1 MPPRAA
7 HAKAAKKTPL
17 LSEAEQAKQ
26 KLVGLLSSEKEADKK
41 SVNELVY
48 LQAWKTKKVD
58 EHSTVKQLMGVGPA
72 VKTTLNEAGSF
83 EKTDTWKK
91 VSDPIR
97 SYLEDAGIIGQ
108 KAAYKAGDVEYMF
121 FAPGKIDT
129 LLPDQQFSKKTKGN
143 YYKVSAK
150 AIDGIKK
157 GDLATHGVDWFD
169 SLLHAFMFAVQV
181 KDMENSSQ
189 VSENNNI

>member
-1 MPPRAA
+1 
-7 HAKAAKKTPL
+7 
-17 LSEAEQAKQ
+17 
-26 KLVGLLSSEKEADKK
+26 
-41 SVNELVY
+41 
-48 LQAWKTKKVD
+48 
-58 EHSTVKQLMGVGPA
+58 MGVGPA
-72 VKTTLNEAGSF
+72 LKAILNEAGPFQKS
-83 EKTDTWKK
+83 DTWKK
-91 VSDPIR
+91 ISLPIR
-97 SYLEDAGIIGQ
+97 SFLEEAGIIGK
-108 KAAYKAGDVEYMF
+108 KATYKDGDVEYMMF
-121 FAPGKIDT
+121 FAPHKIET
-129 LLPDQQFSKKTKGN
+129 LLPDHQEQFSKKTKGN

>member
-1 MPPRAA
+1 
-7 HAKAAKKTPL
+7 
-17 LSEAEQAKQ
+17 
-26 KLVGLLSSEKEADKK
+26 
-41 SVNELVY
+41 
-48 LQAWKTKKVD
+48 
-58 EHSTVKQLMGVGPA
+58 MGVGPA

-83 EKTDTWKK
+83 KKSDTWKK
-91 VSDPIR
+91 ISDPIR
-97 SYLEDAGIIGQ
+97 SFLEEAGIIGK
-108 KAAYKAGDVEYMF
+108 KATYKGGDVEYMF
-121 FAPGKIDT
+121 FAPDKIDT
-129 LLPDQQFSKKTKGN
+129 LLPDHEQQFSKKTKGN